1 MIRFLAD
8 ENLNGYIV
16 AGLRRRQPQVEL
28 ITATEADLKG
38 VADPDLLDFA
48 ARENRA
54 VLTHD
59 VTTMIDFA
67 NARLHRNLAMP
78 GIIEIKRQLRV
89 SEAIEDLLLI
99 AQCSEPAEWQG
110 QIHFL
115 PLR

>member
-67 NARLHRNLAMP
+67 NAPAPQPRDAGHYRDQRSSANFVSA
-78 GIIEIKRQLRV
+78 RQ
-89 SEAIEDLLLI
+89 SKI
-99 AQCSEPAEWQG
+99 CC
-110 QIHFL
+110 
-115 PLR
+115 